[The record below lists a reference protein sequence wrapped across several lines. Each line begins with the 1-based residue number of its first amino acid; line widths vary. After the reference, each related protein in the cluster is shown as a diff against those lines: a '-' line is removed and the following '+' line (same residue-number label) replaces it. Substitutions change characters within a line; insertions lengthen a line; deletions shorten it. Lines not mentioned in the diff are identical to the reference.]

1 MRYLRAPLAPAL
13 LLVLFLPARP
23 APAQDAAR
31 EVEKLERDL
40 VAAIGRGD
48 LVTYDRIV
56 ADDYVAFE
64 ASGKTTP
71 KAEILASYRS
81 GARKYTNLEIFDVQG
96 RVFGD
101 TAVVTAKTKGF
112 RKEGNRDVPNRVR
125 YIRVYARRGDRWR
138 AVAQMAAPIPDDG
151 PARAGGSV
159 TGDWGGEHVG
169 LVTTGGGAR
178 LDFDCANGSIDGP
191 IAPDGEGRFEV
202 AGTYVRE
209 GRGPVRPDQLKGEPA
224 RYRGRIEGN
233 TMTLSVELAGSD
245 VAIGTYTLE
254 RDRLPR
260 IRKCG

>member
-1 MRYLRAPLAPAL
+1 MKIRTRLLPVLLLATVLAPLPAAAEE
-13 LLVLFLPARP
+13 PAR
-23 APAQDAAR
+23 Q
-31 EVEKLERDL
+31 VEQLERDL
-40 VAAIGRGD
+40 VSAIGRGD
-48 LVTYDRIV
+48 LQTYDRIV